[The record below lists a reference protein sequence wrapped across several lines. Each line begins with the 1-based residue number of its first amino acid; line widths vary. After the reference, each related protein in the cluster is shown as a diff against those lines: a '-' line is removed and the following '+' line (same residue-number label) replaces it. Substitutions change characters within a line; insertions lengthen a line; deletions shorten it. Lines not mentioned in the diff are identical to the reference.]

1 MSILILIFVVI
12 IYLYYARQYK
22 MYKQYIEKPQQKEIE
37 YPHVDDPFY
46 KDGHK

>member
-12 IYLYYARQYK
+12 IYLYYTRQYK
-22 MYKQYIEKPQQKEIE
+22 MYVQYTEKSQQKEIE

>member
-1 MSILILIFVVI
+1 MYV
-12 IYLYYARQYK
+12 QYT
-22 MYKQYIEKPQQKEIE
+22 EKSQQKEIE